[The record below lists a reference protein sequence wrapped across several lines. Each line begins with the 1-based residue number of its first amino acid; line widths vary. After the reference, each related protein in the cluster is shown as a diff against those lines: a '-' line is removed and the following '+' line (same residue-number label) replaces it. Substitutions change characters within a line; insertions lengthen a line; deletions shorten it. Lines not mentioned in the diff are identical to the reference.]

1 MMVLHGNK
9 VIKMCAKGLYETFTN
24 LINLMFLSGQFPQS
38 WKLANVIPLF
48 KKGYRQFKVNYRPIS
63 LLPSLSKI
71 AERVV
76 FTRLYCFFADIGFFI
91 LYNLVFD
98 QAIPLFIIFILKS
111 MVFPA
116 I

>member
-1 MMVLHGNK
+1 VCQRL
-9 VIKMCAKGLYETFTN
+9 ESFTN

-48 KKGYRQFKVNYRPIS
+48 KKGNRQFKVNYRPIS

-76 FTRLYCFFADIGFFI
+76 FTRLYSFLADIGFFI

-98 QAIPLFIIFILKS
+98 QAIPLLIN
-111 MVFPA
+111 
-116 I
+116 